1 MAATPIGHDEQVT
14 KGLGQLLDDG
24 FIMLNMSQE
33 IVMANAMA
41 TRYLGENLVGQKA
54 EDVLIA
60 PQFMDDFNT
69 CVDHQQ
75 TVEFLAGAEQDRRQH
90 YRIRMRM
97 LDYDVIGLLIM
108 DMTLQHN
115 LEKVRRDF
123 VANVS
128 HELRSPLTSLI
139 GFIETMQSSME
150 IDAAAQKKFLGIM
163 DEEARRMSRLIDDLL
178 SLSRVETEEHISP
191 EDQVAVDQV
200 VKSVITSVSNRANKT
215 DRAIFFRDQ
224 SGLGLDQIMMHGD
237 HDELMEVFH
246 NLLDNA
252 LKYGYEKT
260 DVDVVMIAP
269 DDQSISFSII
279 NQGEGIDEQHLS
291 RLTERFY
298 RADKSRSRQLGGT
311 GLGLAI
317 VKHIINRHR
326 GTIHIESEL
335 NKETRF
341 TVTLPRII

>member
-1 MAATPIGHDEQVT
+1 MANMPSGHDNQIT
-14 KGLGQLLDDG
+14 LALGKMLDDG
-24 FIMLNMSQE
+24 FVLLNQAQE

-41 TRYLGENLVGQKA
+41 TRYLGENLMGQKI
-54 EDVLIA
+54 EEVIIA
-60 PQFMDDFNT
+60 PQFQDDVNA
-69 CVDHQQ
+69 CIDRQK
-75 TVEFLAGAEQDRRQH
+75 TVEFVAGAQQDHRQR
-90 YRIRMRM
+90 YRIRMQM
-97 LDYDVIGLLIM
+97 IDDAGIGLLIM

-139 GFIETMQSSME
+139 GFIETMQSPMD
-150 IDAAAQKKFLGIM
+150 IDPAAQKKFLGIM

-191 EDQVAVDQV
+191 EDQVAVDKV
-200 VKSVITSVSNRANKT
+200 VRSVITSVSNRAQKVDKT
-215 DRAIFFRDQ
+215 IFFQDQ
-224 SGLGLDQIMMHGD
+224 SGLGLDEVKIHGD

-252 LKYGYEKT
+252 LKYGFDRS
-260 DVDVVMIAP
+260 DVQVVMTAP
-269 DDQSISFSII
+269 DAQSIAFTII
-279 NQGEGIDEQHLS
+279 NKGEGIDEKHLS

-298 RADKSRSRQLGGT
+298 RADKGRSRQMGGT

-341 TVTLPRII
+341 TVTLPRIV

>member
-97 LDYDVIGLLIM
+97 LDNDVIGMLIM

-139 GFIETMQSSME
+139 GFIETMQSQME
-150 IDAAAQKKFLGIM
+150 IDPAAQKKFLGIM

-191 EDQVAVDQV
+191 EDQVAVDKV
-200 VKSVITSVSNRANKT
+200 VRSVIVSFSNRAQKVDKT
-215 DRAIFFRDQ
+215 IFFQDQ
-224 SGLGLDQIMMHGD
+224 SGLCLDQVIIHGD

-252 LKYGYEKT
+252 IKYGFDRS
-260 DVDVVMIAP
+260 DVHVVMTAP
-269 DDQSISFSII
+269 NPQSVAFTIV
-279 NQGEGIDEQHLS
+279 NKGEGIEEKHLS

-298 RADKSRSRQLGGT
+298 RADKGRSRQMGGT

-341 TVTLPRII
+341 TVTLPRIV